1 MANRELSIYSALNP
15 RTNGIARHR
24 GLCSAYGDKHPQ
36 LIRCSQFN
44 NSYEP
49 KYQYTLIY
57 YLLQNLHISAYDNL
71 SLGDYLVS
79 NLRPDYAWFGSRLV
93 ARRVGNECDGTC
105 SVVRCPYHKKK

>member
-57 YLLQNLHISAYDNL
+57 YLLKNLQISAYDDL
-71 SLGDYLVS
+71 SLGDYLVRRS
-79 NLRPDYAWFGSRLV
+79 EE
-93 ARRVGNECDGTC
+93 RRVGKECVSTC
-105 SVVRCPYHKKK
+105 RSRWSPYH